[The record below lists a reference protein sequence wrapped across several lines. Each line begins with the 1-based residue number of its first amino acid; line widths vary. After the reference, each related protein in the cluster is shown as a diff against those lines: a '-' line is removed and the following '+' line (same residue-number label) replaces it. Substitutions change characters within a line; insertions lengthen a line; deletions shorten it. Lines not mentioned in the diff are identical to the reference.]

1 MAGQDSSIEFNV
13 IDKVVAAG
21 PKRLDAMFRETFASL
36 DEVRKRKLTA
46 EQKADLETLSEA
58 YELAK
63 NLVVTLAQLNHTRAT
78 ARDARALR
86 RDD

>member
-1 MAGQDSSIEFNV
+1 MAGTDSAIEFNV

-21 PKRLDAMFRETFASL
+21 PKRLDAMFRETFESL
-36 DEVRKRKLTA
+36 DEVRKQQLTA
-46 EQKADLETLSEA
+46 EQTADLDTLAEA

-78 ARDARALR
+78 ALDPRALR
-86 RDD
+86 GDD